1 VRSYIIIEKNSATI
15 QRINEVFNDFAD
27 LSCLGIADTYESAMN
42 LILKE
47 SPSLVFFNIDSVIP
61 NIFQFINEI
70 NQYKEHTPELIAIS
84 AAVENAFLAIKNGCL
99 DAILQPLAELDIRK
113 AILKYEKKNKQSAKK
128 TICLKSYGDYQYLNT
143 NDILFLKADNN
154 TTDFYMK
161 DGNVITAFKTLKIY
175 GNLLPTNFLR
185 IHKSYIINSSY
196 VSRVNFS
203 KSQCTI
209 DRNITKIPFTKT
221 YLDNVKLMNALLSNT
236 SLLTLN

>member
-47 SPSLVFFNIDSVIP
+47 SPSLVFFNMDSVVP
-61 NIFQFINEI
+61 NFFQFINEI
-70 NQYKEHTPELIAIS
+70 NQHQEHPPELIAIS
-84 AAVENAFLAIKNGCL
+84 ATIENAFLAIKNGCS
-99 DAILQPLAELDIRK
+99 DAILEPLAELDIRK
-113 AILKYEKKNKQSAKK
+113 AILKYEKKNKQSSKK

-143 NDILFLKADNN
+143 DDILFLKADNN
-154 TTDFYMK
+154 TTDFHMK
-161 DGNVITAFKTLKIY
+161 DGNIITAFKTLKTY
-175 GNLLPTNFLR
+175 GALLPTSFLR

-196 VSRVNFS
+196 VSRINFS

-209 DRNITKIPFTKT
+209 DSNIRKIPFTKT
-221 YLDNVKLMNALLSNT
+221 YLDNVKVMNTILSNT